1 MKPLAIVDDT
11 LDILRKDLVV
21 TDVVYNPQKSKL
33 LSQAEEAGCTVFN
46 GLGMMLW
53 QGALSFKLFT
63 GEDLPIEEIKKIMFG
78 EHE

>member
-46 GLGMMLW
+46 GLGMML
-53 QGALSFKLFT
+53 
-63 GEDLPIEEIKKIMFG
+63 
-78 EHE
+78 